1 MSHSMHEVAADAD
14 GDLAIVSALHME
26 LLGFGPLAAL
36 GERFVREICYRALM
50 RSRVLRVMLLRVDDE
65 PAGFVA
71 FTASSYSFH
80 REGLKKHLPRVALEL
95 ARAALGQRG
104 GLRKAVRA
112 VRWVVSRR
120 GEQAADPQS
129 GGEVVCVAVRPRFLR
144 KQPATNSKLRAS
156 EYLIDYAARE
166 LRREGVRQMR
176 MVVQAENKAVLLL
189 YHLLGARFEPY
200 ELGGEPQVQVWFELG
215 EDGLKR

>member
-1 MSHSMHEVAADAD
+1 MHEVAADAD

-50 RSRVLRVMLLRVDDE
+50 RSQVLRVVLLRVDDE

-80 REGLKKHLPRVALEL
+80 REGLKKHLPRAALEF

-120 GEQAADPQS
+120 GEHAADPQS
-129 GGEVVCVAVRPRFLR
+129 GGEVVCVAVRPRYLR
-144 KQPATNSKLRAS
+144 KQMNGKLRAS

-166 LRREGVRQMR
+166 LRRQGVRQMR